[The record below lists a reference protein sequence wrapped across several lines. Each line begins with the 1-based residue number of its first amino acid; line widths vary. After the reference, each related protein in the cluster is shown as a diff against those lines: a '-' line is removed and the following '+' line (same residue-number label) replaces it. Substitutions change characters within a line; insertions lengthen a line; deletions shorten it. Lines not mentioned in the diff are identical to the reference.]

1 MKIKR
6 NFFVTL
12 FSLSLLFNVMTSCA
26 NNHENTSDT
35 SETVP
40 ESQIESIPSR
50 KDEIGLKSNTYY
62 SIMNCDTGRTIK
74 VNGEDEFLLNQNEDG
89 FYSLT
94 DKNGKYLHFA
104 SNSAELS
111 ENEKF
116 FNITLDNSYNR
127 YQIITDGGL
136 VLTDDDKGETNEASL
151 SLRASK
157 YRGIESGWY
166 FTEAGEERPLKVAF
180 VGDSITCGVSP
191 ADTFVPGGFRTELS
205 SKLLHEEGR
214 IVCVGTLKH
223 ARNGNV
229 PATDNTTIDDDH
241 LYRHEGHSGWV
252 IHYQEAYRGGTDNN
266 NRGIDDDG
274 VYLLNDGVTQEERH
288 VRRTLMEKYNP
299 DVVSLMIGFNDI
311 GVSNGDYDGIIER
324 WKTLVNNILGSM
336 QDNGALI
343 VGSVH
348 NRPYN
353 ERLEEAIKLLK
364 DDRVILSDTFNAL
377 SAGGKDAISSDGVH
391 LNSTGNA
398 IIANTYFDCFA
409 SIRNKIKGIQ

>member
-191 ADTFVPGGFRTELS
+191 AASVPSCPQSFFM
-205 SKLLHEEGR
+205 KKEG
-214 IVCVGTLKH
+214 
-223 ARNGNV
+223 
-229 PATDNTTIDDDH
+229 
-241 LYRHEGHSGWV
+241 S
-252 IHYQEAYRGGTDNN
+252 
-266 NRGIDDDG
+266 
-274 VYLLNDGVTQEERH
+274 
-288 VRRTLMEKYNP
+288 
-299 DVVSLMIGFNDI
+299 
-311 GVSNGDYDGIIER
+311 
-324 WKTLVNNILGSM
+324 
-336 QDNGALI
+336 
-343 VGSVH
+343 
-348 NRPYN
+348 
-353 ERLEEAIKLLK
+353 
-364 DDRVILSDTFNAL
+364 
-377 SAGGKDAISSDGVH
+377 
-391 LNSTGNA
+391 
-398 IIANTYFDCFA
+398 FA
-409 SIRNKIKGIQ
+409 SEL